1 MTSTGAEGLG
11 LTGTL
16 RLTWVTDHLAHVI
29 DTSTA
34 GATSAAWETSGTWT
48 GLAGP
53 DHGLPIGSDVDT
65 ATLLHLA
72 GPGEIAD
79 LIWEA
84 PPQFTADHGQLLVAA
99 LQAHV

>member
-1 MTSTGAEGLG
+1 MTGTGTEGLG

-29 DTSTA
+29 EMSEA
-34 GATSAAWETSGTWT
+34 GSGETSGTRT
-48 GLAGP
+48 GLAWP
-53 DHGLPIGSDVDT
+53 DHGLAIGTDVDT
-65 ATLLHLA
+65 ATLLRLA
-72 GPGEIAD
+72 GQGEIAD

-84 PPQFTADHGQLLVAA
+84 PPEFTADHGQLCVAA